1 MSKSTELGF
10 LQRVDILAD
19 LTRGELSRV
28 HPIVRRIEVDAGTVI
43 MREGEPGDEMYLFA
57 EGEVT
62 VSKNLTMKIGKRA
75 GCGPAQKS
83 MVTLKAEHVSFFGDM
98 AIIEN
103 DTRSATITAASDC
116 VLYAV
121 TRDDFEDLCMEHPEV
136 GVKVL
141 RRVAKVLSKRV
152 RDGNQDV
159 LKPVSYTHLRA
170 HETLR

>member
-1 MSKSTELGF
+1 MSKSTELAF

-75 GCGPAQKS
+75 GFGQAEKS
-83 MVTLKAEHVSFFGDM
+83 MVTLKAKHVSFFGDM

-152 RDGNQDV
+152 RDVNQDV
-159 LKPVSYTHLRA
+159 LKLTTALSVVINR
-170 HETLR
+170 

>member
-1 MSKSTELGF
+1 MAKSAEIAF

-19 LTRGELSRV
+19 LTRVELNRV
-28 HPIVRRIEVDAGTVI
+28 YPIVRRQEVDAGTVI
-43 MREGEPGDEMYLFA
+43 MREGEPGDEMYLFS
-57 EGEVT
+57 EGQVT
-62 VSKNLTMKIGKRA
+62 VSKNLTLKIGKRA
-75 GCGPAQKS
+75 GFGQAEKS
-83 MVTLKAEHVSFFGDM
+83 MVTLHAEHVSFFGDM

-103 DTRSATITAASDC
+103 DTRSATITAATDC

-121 TRDDFEDLCMEHPEV
+121 TRDDFEGLCLEHPEV

-159 LKPVSYTHLRA
+159 LKLTTALSLVTNR
-170 HETLR
+170 

>member
-1 MSKSTELGF
+1 MAKNAEITF
-10 LQRVDILAD
+10 LQQVDILAD
-19 LTRGELSRV
+19 LTRAELDRI
-28 HPIVRRIEVDAGTVI
+28 HPIVTRRQVTAGAVI

-62 VSKNLTMKIGKRA
+62 VSKNLTLKIGKRA
-75 GCGPAQKS
+75 GFGQAEKS
-83 MVTLKAEHVSFFGDM
+83 MVSLNAERVSFFGDM

-103 DTRSATITAASDC
+103 DTRSATITAATDC

-121 TRDDFEDLCMEHPEV
+121 SRGDFEDLCSRHPEV

-152 RDGNQDV
+152 RDGNHDL
-159 LKPVSYTHLRA
+159 LKLTTALSLAINR
-170 HETLR
+170 